1 MSYAAKRARPGV
13 SMERP
18 KARTRKCCICGAA
31 PYDPCK
37 DDFGRSMH
45 LNHYKR

>member
-1 MSYAAKRARPGV
+1 MKRARPGV

-18 KARTRKCCICGAA
+18 KARTRKCCICSAA
-31 PYDPCK
+31 PYAPCK
-37 DDFGRSMH
+37 DDSGRPMH